1 MILLKRTSFNTFYK
15 NKMVEL
21 NKNQKTLIKLFSVS
35 PLVKKFYLT
44 GGTALG
50 AFYLHHR
57 LSIDLDFFNDK
68 PFSYEEL
75 TVFLD
80 MVKEK
85 FNFKDISAVKIFDRW
100 QFTVEAKEPVK
111 LEFVYF
117 NHEKKRL
124 KPLEKHIGIFVD
136 SLDDIAANKTL
147 AYFDRNEPK
156 DLFDLY
162 YLINKSGF
170 SVSRLLKLVN
180 DKFGVKFSEFSF
192 WGESTKS
199 LELLNSLRPFIINT
213 NPEMLI
219 EKIGKFFLEEGRKS
233 LTKSLE

>member
-1 MILLKRTSFNTFYK
+1 MSD
-15 NKMVEL
+15 L
-21 NKNQKTLIKLFSVS
+21 NENQITLIKLLSIS
-35 PLVKKFYLT
+35 SLVKKFYLT
-44 GGTALG
+44 GGTALSV
-50 AFYLHHR
+50 FYLHHR
-57 LSIDLDFFNDK
+57 LSIDLDFFSDK

-75 TVFLD
+75 TIFLN
-80 MVKEK
+80 KIKGE
-85 FNFKDISAVKIFDRW
+85 FNLQEIPAVKIFDRW

-124 KPLEKHIGIFVD
+124 KPLEKHMDIFVD

-170 SVSRLLKLVN
+170 SVSRLLQLVN
-180 DKFGVKFSEFSF
+180 DKFGIRFSEFSF
-192 WGESTKS
+192 WSESTKS
-199 LELLNSLRPFIINT
+199 LKLLNSLRPLIIDK
-213 NPEMLI
+213 NPEALI
-219 EKIGKFFLEEGRKS
+219 EKISKFFLEEGRKS
-233 LTKSLE
+233 LAKSLG

>member
-1 MILLKRTSFNTFYK
+1 MPD
-15 NKMVEL
+15 L
-21 NKNQKTLIKLFSVS
+21 NENQTTLIKLFSLS

-44 GGTALG
+44 GGTALS

-57 LSIDLDFFNDK
+57 LSIDLDFFSDK
-68 PFSYEEL
+68 PFSYNEL
-75 TVFLD
+75 TIFLNTI
-80 MVKEK
+80 KEK
-85 FNFKDISAVKIFDRW
+85 FKLHEIAAVKIFDRW
-100 QFTVEAKEPVK
+100 QFTIETKEPVK

-124 KPLEKHIGIFVD
+124 KPLKKHMDIFID

-162 YLINKSGF
+162 YLINKGGF
-170 SVSRLLKLVN
+170 SVFRLLKLVH
-180 DKFGVKFSEFSF
+180 DKFGIKFSEFSF

-199 LELLNSLRPFIINT
+199 LKLLNSLKPFIIEN

-219 EKIGKFFLEEGRKS
+219 EKINLFFLEEGRKY
-233 LTKSLE
+233 LAKNL

>member
-1 MILLKRTSFNTFYK
+1 MA
-15 NKMVEL
+15 EL
-21 NKNQKTLIKLFSVS
+21 NKNQKILIKLLSSS

-44 GGTALG
+44 GGTALS

-57 LSIDLDFFNDK
+57 LSVDLDFFSDK
-68 PFSYEEL
+68 PFDYDEL

-80 MVKEK
+80 AIKEE
-85 FNFKDISAVKIFDRW
+85 FNLKDISAVKIFDRW
-100 QFTVEAKEPVK
+100 QFTVGAKEPVK

-124 KPLEKHIGIFVD
+124 RPLERQMNIFVD

-147 AYFDRNEPK
+147 AFFDRNEPK

-162 YLINKSGF
+162 YLINKRGF
-170 SVSRLLKLVN
+170 SVSRLLRLVN
-180 DKFGVKFSEFSF
+180 DKFGIKFSEFSF
-192 WGESTKS
+192 WSESTKS
-199 LELLNSLRPFIINT
+199 LKLLNSLRPLIIDK
-213 NPEMLI
+213 NPETLI

-233 LTKSLE
+233 LTKSLG

>member
-1 MILLKRTSFNTFYK
+1 MA
-15 NKMVEL
+15 EL
-21 NKNQKTLIKLFSVS
+21 NENQKALIKLFSVS

-44 GGTALG
+44 GGTALS

-57 LSIDLDFFNDK
+57 LSVDLDFFSDK
-68 PFSYEEL
+68 PFLYEEL
-75 TVFLD
+75 TIFLN

-85 FNFKDISAVKIFDRW
+85 FNFKNISAVKIFDRW
-100 QFTVEAKEPVK
+100 QFTVETKEPVK

-124 KPLEKHIGIFVD
+124 KPLEKNVGIFVD

-180 DKFGVKFSEFSF
+180 DKFGVRFSEFSF
-192 WGESTKS
+192 WSESTKS
-199 LELLNSLRPFIINT
+199 LELLKSLNPLIIDK
-213 NPEMLI
+213 NPELLLQQI
-219 EKIGKFFLEEGRKS
+219 RSFFLEEGSKS
-233 LTKSLE
+233 LAKSFE